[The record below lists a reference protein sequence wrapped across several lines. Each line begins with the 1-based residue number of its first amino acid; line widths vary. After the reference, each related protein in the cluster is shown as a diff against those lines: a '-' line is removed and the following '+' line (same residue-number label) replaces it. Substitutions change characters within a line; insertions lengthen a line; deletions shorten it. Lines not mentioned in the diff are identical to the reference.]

1 MMNKFSHIAEIIS
14 EQRPTKDVIQA
25 HLRHAY
31 DEGRKAKAKEIRE
44 AINAAVDD

>member
-1 MMNKFSHIAEIIS
+1 MSKFSQIAEIIA
-14 EQRPTKDVIQA
+14 EQRPDKSVIQA

-31 DEGRKAKAKEIRE
+31 DEGRKAKAAEIRE